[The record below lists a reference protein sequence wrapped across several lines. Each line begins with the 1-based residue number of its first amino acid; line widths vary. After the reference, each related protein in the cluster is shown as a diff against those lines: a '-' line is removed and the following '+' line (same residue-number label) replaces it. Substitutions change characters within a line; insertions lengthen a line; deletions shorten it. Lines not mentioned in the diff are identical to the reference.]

1 MARIDNLNNFLTDV
15 ASAIKEKTGVTSITP
30 ADFDTAINSISGGA
44 TINGSEAQYYVG
56 AGQTINEG
64 DFVSFQTGV
73 ASTSN
78 KETYWDI
85 RGVTTDACDYS
96 IILPMGSIEKLIGR
110 KLTWDDDPVEI

>member
-1 MARIDNLNNFLTDV
+1 MAWIAVNKSNC
-15 ASAIKEKTGVTSITP
+15 EKIFHNKPSRVDGLYWE
-30 ADFDTAINSISGGA
+30 D
-44 TINGSEAQYYVG
+44 
-56 AGQTINEG
+56 
-64 DFVSFQTGV
+64 
-73 ASTSN
+73 